1 MNRIALRPLA
11 LTLGL
16 LLAAG
21 AALAQTYPAKT
32 VNLMVPYPAGG
43 PSDAIT
49 TLIAVP

>member
-21 AALAQTYPAKT
+21 AALAQTYPAT
-32 VNLMVPYPAGG
+32 ISRCIHSGINGWNF
-43 PSDAIT
+43 DNR
-49 TLIAVP
+49 